1 MRQVLFH
8 LPFLDLPIFG
18 YGAMLFVAF
27 VLCYFLAG
35 WRARKEGV
43 AKELIYDVA
52 FWLFVFGILG
62 GRVTY
67 MIQYGVPLTDFFKI
81 WEGGLVFYGSA
92 VGGLAGYV
100 LAYYFVVRKYNAAS
114 ELRHRVTTWKIA
126 DIIAPCAAV
135 GLCLGRIGCYLNGCC
150 YGNVACEDCPAVH
163 FPLSS
168 PARYDLVAKGYQ
180 TAAGFTLK
188 GLEAPTTV
196 DRVEPGSPA
205 YKAGLRD
212 GDEILKADGEDLNN
226 MSFVVY
232 IEDNDDVSKEKFKD
246 LDSYL
251 DRVGYLKELKK
262 TGKSVLVLDPLSRYL
277 THDWPRGKTDLTLTV
292 RHASKTRKYGL
303 PVSPGKKDSTLA
315 VRHDPL
321 EGAEEL
327 PAFSPK
333 TLGLHPTQLYESVSM
348 AFVFLLLLAFSPFKR
363 HDGEVM
369 VLFMFCYSLH
379 RFLNEILRK
388 DTDPVAFGMT
398 LSQNGSILVF
408 LGALV
413 MGWWLWR
420 KPVQYPA
427 PAAGQ
432 PGAAGPQST
441 DPTGKAAPVAARGKK

>member
-8 LPFLDLPIFG
+8 LPFRDLPIFG

-35 WRARKEGV
+35 WRARREGV
-43 AKELIYDVA
+43 PKELIYDVA

-67 MIQYGVPLTDFFKI
+67 MIQYGVPLKDFFKI

-100 LAYYFVVRKYNAAS
+100 LAYYFVVRKYNAAA
-114 ELRHRVTTWKIA
+114 EPRHRVTTWKIA

-150 YGNVACEDCPAVH
+150 YGNVACADCPAVH

-168 PARYDLVAKGYQ
+168 PARHDLVGKGYQ

-188 GLEAPTTV
+188 GSEAPTTIV

-212 GDEILKADGEDLNN
+212 GDKILKADGENLNK
-226 MSFVVY
+226 MKFVVL
-232 IEDNDDVSKEKFKD
+232 IEDDDDVKKKEFEDVSSYRKKD
-246 LDSYL
+246 KYL
-251 DRVGYLKELKK
+251 EKLKK
-262 TGKSVLVLDPLSRYL
+262 EGKSVLVFDPLSYYL
-277 THDWPRGKTDLTLTV
+277 TQGWPRGKSDLTLTV
-292 RHASKTRKYGL
+292 RHNPPKE
-303 PVSPGKKDSTLA
+303 PEDEKDEKA
-315 VRHDPL
+315 
-321 EGAEEL
+321 EEEAAEEL

-398 LSQNGSILVF
+398 LSQIGSILVF
-408 LGALV
+408 LAALV

-432 PGAAGPQST
+432 SGAAGPQST
-441 DPTGKAAPVAARGKK
+441 DPTGSAAPVAARGKK